1 MIATIR
7 TGTVNGID
15 GFGVTVEIDLARGLP
30 SFTIVGL
37 PNAAVRESRERV
49 TAAIRNNGFT
59 LPRKRITVNL
69 APADVRKGGAAF
81 DLPIAI
87 GVLMASGQL
96 ECGGAERLIL
106 LGELALDG
114 TLKPVRGILPVACY
128 ARAEGYMGIV
138 VPEES
143 ATEAAMVR
151 GIAVMPCR
159 DLAEAVR
166 LLRGGEPRIATRPER
181 GGGSEASHLDYV
193 QVRGQESAKRALEIA
208 AAGGHH
214 ALLIG
219 PPGSGKTMLARRI
232 VTILPPLD
240 DEEVLENAK
249 IRSVSGGPVD
259 LLYER
264 PFRAPHH
271 SASDAGLVG
280 GGRNASPGEITF
292 AHNGVLFLDELT
304 EFRRNV
310 LETLRQPLEEGRIVI
325 SRAKAS
331 CTYPAKFQLVAAMNP
346 CPCGLF
352 EGSCRCSPLQVKRY
366 LSRISGP
373 LLDRIAVQVHV
384 RAVDPRAWRGGAA
397 PAPAGSDRMRERVMR
412 AFEIQRER
420 YRSLKG
426 LRRNADLGAPM
437 LERFCSMERDAA
449 CLLDDAQARLLFS
462 ARSRR
467 NILQVARSIA
477 DLEVSGPITA
487 AHIGEA
493 VQYRVPKMFAPAV

>member
-1 MIATIR
+1 MIATVR
-7 TGTVNGID
+7 TGAVHGIE

-49 TAAIRNNGFT
+49 TASIRNNGFDF
-59 LPRKRITVNL
+59 PRKRITVNL
-69 APADVRKGGAAF
+69 APADVRKEGAAF

-96 ECGGAERLIL
+96 ECGDGERHIL

-114 TLKPVRGILPVACY
+114 TLKRVRGALPIACY
-128 ARAEGYMGIV
+128 ARDEGYRGVI

-143 ATEAAMVR
+143 AGEAALVT
-151 GIAVMPCR
+151 GITVMPCR

-166 LLRGGEPRIATRPER
+166 ILRGSEPRPAPR
-181 GGGSEASHLDYV
+181 SEKDETVPDSHLDYD

-214 ALLIG
+214 LLMIG

-232 VTILPPLD
+232 VTILPPLG
-240 DEEVLENAK
+240 EEEALENAK
-249 IRSVSGGPVD
+249 IRSVSGGPVG
-259 LLYER
+259 LRPGR

-280 GGRNASPGEITF
+280 GGSNASPGEITF

-331 CTYPAKFQLVAAMNP
+331 CAYPARFQLVAAMNP
-346 CPCGLF
+346 CPCGLLR
-352 EGSCRCSPLQVKRY
+352 GSCRCSPLQVKRY

-373 LLDRIAVQVHV
+373 LLDRVALQVHV
-384 RAVDPRAWRGGAA
+384 RAVDPRVWKAGVAGV
-397 PAPAGSDRMRERVMR
+397 PEGSDRMRERVMR
-412 AFEIQRER
+412 AFGIQRDR
-420 YRSLKG
+420 YRPFEGVS
-426 LRRNADLGAPM
+426 RNADLGART
-437 LERFCSMERDAA
+437 LEEFCRMEGEAEH
-449 CLLDDAQARLLFS
+449 LLDEAQTRLLFS

-467 NILQVARSIA
+467 NILQVARTIA
-477 DLEVSGPITA
+477 DLEGSGLITA
-487 AHIGEA
+487 AHVGEA
-493 VQYRVPKMFAPAV
+493 VQYRMPKTFES

>member
-7 TGTVNGID
+7 TGAVSGIE

-49 TAAIRNNGFT
+49 TAAIRNNGFDF
-59 LPRKRITVNL
+59 PKKRITVNL
-69 APADVRKGGAAF
+69 APADVRKEGAAF
-81 DLPIAI
+81 DLPIAV

-96 ECGGAERLIL
+96 ECGGAERLVL

-114 TLKPVRGILPVACY
+114 TLKPVRGALPVSCH
-128 ARAEGYMGIV
+128 ARGEGYEGIV
-138 VPEES
+138 LPEES
-143 ATEAAMVR
+143 AAEAAMVR
-151 GIAVMPCR
+151 GITAMPCR
-159 DLAEAVR
+159 DLKEAVR
-166 LLRGGEPRIATRPER
+166 LLRGAEPRPVRRPEA
-181 GGGSEASHLDYV
+181 EAGAACRHLDYA

-214 ALLIG
+214 MLMVG

-232 VTILPPLD
+232 VTILPPLG
-240 DEEVLENAK
+240 EEEALENAK
-249 IRSVSGGPVD
+249 IRSVSGGSVG
-259 LLYER
+259 LLLDR

-331 CTYPAKFQLVAAMNP
+331 CSYPARFQLVAAMNP
-346 CPCGLF
+346 CPCGHF
-352 EGSCRCSPLQVKRY
+352 QGSCRCSPLQIKRY

-373 LLDRIAVQVHV
+373 LLDRVALQVHV
-384 RAVDPRAWRGGAA
+384 RAVDSSVWGGGTGKELD
-397 PAPAGSDRMRERVMR
+397 GSDMMRDRVKR
-412 AFEIQRER
+412 AYEIQRER
-420 YRSLKG
+420 YCSLEG
-426 LRRNADLGAPM
+426 IRRNADLDARV
-437 LERFCSMERDAA
+437 LDRYCSMDRDAIS
-449 CLLDDAQARLLFS
+449 LLSAAQAKMLFS

-467 NILQVARSIA
+467 NILQVARTIA
-477 DLEVSGPITA
+477 DLEGSVSIGA

-493 VQYRVPKMFAPAV
+493 IQYRVPEIIAPAV